1 MPPRKRRFPLFS
13 AYSLSVEYAIVDRT
27 TLQVL
32 PLAHVVLEALANMP
46 VLEGERRDVELAPGV
61 AGHSLVLRS
70 TKVMRKLPKWGPKLA
85 ALAAQVQGVL
95 NAHNAMLLPGGA
107 HPFYLPLRDASAGN
121 ALTPAVR
128 TVCDALFDTR
138 KHGWSN
144 DQALRLGLHFDKAD
158 EFAKAHAAVRLLL
171 PLIPGLTAASPIL
184 EGRITDAMD
193 ARLEAYFNAFARV
206 PELVGPMVPEA
217 VFDTDAH
224 DRAILSPIAQ
234 ALAAHDPENVL
245 DAHGMDARGATTQ
258 FDPGIV
264 YLHVIDAQESPNAD
278 LAVVEFIIAVLKA
291 LVNGRW
297 VSNYLQRAWA
307 AEDLQAILLD
317 TVKEGDHATIGNRD
331 YLLMFGLMQQEGM
344 PALKVWQ
351 HLFVELYPEL
361 SPAARTHIAH
371 ILEHGT
377 LATRILAR
385 TGERPTADKLRDAYA
400 ALAQSHSTNGSYI

>member
-1 MPPRKRRFPLFS
+1 MPPRKRRYPLFS
-13 AYSLSVEYAIVDRT
+13 AYSLSVEHAIVDRT

-32 PLAHVVLEALANMP
+32 PLASVVLEALASVP
-46 VLEGERRDVELAPGV
+46 VAEGERHDVELAPGV
-61 AGHSLVLRS
+61 AAHTLVLRN
-70 TKVMRKLPKWGPKLA
+70 TKVMRKTPKWAHKLA
-85 ALAAQVQGVL
+85 VLSAQAQRIL
-95 NAHNAMLLPGGA
+95 DAHNATVLSGGA
-107 HPFYLPLRDASAGN
+107 HPFYVPARDASVGN
-121 ALTPAVR
+121 GLPPEVR

-144 DQALRLGLHFDKAD
+144 DQGLKLGLYFDKAD

-171 PLIPGLTAASPIL
+171 PLIPGLAAASPIL
-184 EGRITDAMD
+184 EGKITDAMD
-193 ARLEAYFNAFARV
+193 ARLDAHFTAFARV

-234 ALAAHDPENVL
+234 ALVAHDSGNVL
-245 DAHGMDARGATTQ
+245 DAHTMDARGATTQ
-258 FDPGIV
+258 FDPGIIH
-264 YLHVIDAQESPNAD
+264 LHVIDAQECPNAD

-307 AEDLQAILLD
+307 ADELRAILLD
-317 TVKEGDHATIGNRD
+317 TIKEGDQAMIGNRD
-331 YLLMFGLMQQEGM
+331 YLLMFGLMQQEAM

-377 LATRILAR
+377 LATRIMAR
-385 TGERPTADKLRDAYA
+385 AGKRPTAEKLREAYA
-400 ALAQSHSTNGSYI
+400 ALAQSHSANAAFL